1 MYNIKDVLDEDIIIG
16 IKNML
21 DNNNHYAQKFKI
33 ARDKLQS
40 SAALEFLKKGFIYR
54 VGRADISLFYEG
66 PICGMLDYLHISD
79 TNLVVKDVLVNGQ
92 WN

>member
-1 MYNIKDVLDEDIIIG
+1 MLKHKYLSNTSIMHAWCSYTWSSTIK
-16 IKNML
+16 
-21 DNNNHYAQKFKI
+21 
-33 ARDKLQS
+33 
-40 SAALEFLKKGFIYR
+40 ALEFLKKGFIYR

>member
-1 MYNIKDVLDEDIIIG
+1 MHAWCSYTWSSTIK
-16 IKNML
+16 
-21 DNNNHYAQKFKI
+21 
-33 ARDKLQS
+33 
-40 SAALEFLKKGFIYR
+40 ALEFLKKGFIYR